1 MLEWIKEY
9 LPWIGGTIVSVVG
22 LGWMPFTRA
31 LVLKGLKVLMSE
43 AFLKALFFDLAG
55 KYVAS
60 TDTKLDDKFL
70 KQLEKS
76 FE

>member
-1 MLEWIKEY
+1 MEWIKEY
-9 LPWIGGTIVSVVG
+9 LPYIGGTIVSVIG

-31 LVLKGLKVLMSE
+31 LVLKGGRVLMSE

-70 KQLEKS
+70 EQLKKS
-76 FE
+76 FDA